1 MSHRIALVR
10 HGQTTWSKS
19 GQHTST
25 TDIDLTDEGVHQA
38 MTIPSLLWGLD
49 LAPATVWSSP
59 RLRAQRTA
67 ALAGLHVNAIVDDL
81 AEWAYGDYEGITSKQ
96 IHQTDPGWSVFI
108 SGAPG
113 GETPEDVAVR
123 CDRVLARAKDRLRKG
138 DVALFCHGHIS
149 RVLAMRW
156 VGLPV
161 VAGGMILMNPG
172 AVTVLGT
179 YHDAPCIEHA
189 NVVPFRPPFISQ
201 REDDDDEAAVDSG
214 AGRAVGADTADSGLG
229 HA

>member
-1 MSHRIALVR
+1 MAHRIALIR
-10 HGQTTWSKS
+10 HGQTEWSRS

-25 TDIDLTDEGVHQA
+25 TDVDLTDEGVYQA

-49 LAPATVWSSP
+49 LSPATVWSSP

-67 ALAGLHVNAIVDDL
+67 ALAGLRVNRIVDDL
-81 AEWAYGDYEGITSKQ
+81 AEWEYGDYEGITSKEIRKTNPQ
-96 IHQTDPGWSVFI
+96 WSVFTM
-108 SGAPG
+108 GAPG
-113 GETPEDVAVR
+113 GESPEQVAAR
-123 CDRVLARAKDRLRKG
+123 CDRVLAKARDRLDRG

-161 VAGGMILMNPG
+161 ASGGMIMMNPA

-179 YHDAPCIEHA
+179 YHEAPCIEHA
-189 NVVPFRPPFISQ
+189 NVVPLRGPLLDQPLG
-201 REDDDDEAAVDSG
+201 DDDDPATPVAAAGVEAG
-214 AGRAVGADTADSGLG
+214 WG

>member
-1 MSHRIALVR
+1 MAHRIALIR
-10 HGQTTWSKS
+10 HGQTEWSKS
-19 GQHTST
+19 GRHTST

-38 MTIPSLLWGLD
+38 MSIPSLLWGLD
-49 LAPATVWSSP
+49 LEPATVWSSP

-67 ALAGLHVNAIVDDL
+67 ALAGLHVNKIVDDL
-81 AEWAYGDYEGITSKQ
+81 AEWAYGDYEGITSKE
-96 IHQTDPGWSVFI
+96 IHKTNPGWSIFVD
-108 SGAPG
+108 GAPG
-113 GETPEDVAVR
+113 GESPEDVAVR
-123 CDRVLARAKDRLRKG
+123 CDRVLEKAKEKLHRG

-161 VAGGMILMNPG
+161 ANGGMILMNP
-172 AVTVLGT
+172 AAITILGT

-189 NVVPFRPPFISQ
+189 NVVPFRPPHINQ
-201 REDDDDEAAVDSG
+201 HEDLDEESE
-214 AGRAVGADTADSGLG
+214 DTAVESAAGLG

>member
-1 MSHRIALVR
+1 MTNRIALIR
-10 HGQTTWSKS
+10 HGQTEWSRS

-38 MTIPSLLWGLD
+38 MTIPSLLWGVELS
-49 LAPATVWSSP
+49 PVTVWSSP

-67 ALAGLHVNAIVDDL
+67 TLAGLHIDEVVPDL

-96 IHQTDPGWSVFI
+96 IHQTNPGWSIFKH
-108 SGAPG
+108 GAPG
-113 GETPEDVAVR
+113 GESPEQVADR
-123 CDRVLARAKDRLRKG
+123 CDRVLARAKDKLVDG

-156 VGLPV
+156 LGLPV
-161 VAGGMILMNPG
+161 QHGGLIQMNPA

-179 YHDAPCIEHA
+179 YHDEPCLDHA
-189 NVVPFRPPFISQ
+189 NIIPFRPPN
-201 REDDDDEAAVDSG
+201 
-214 AGRAVGADTADSGLG
+214 VGS
-229 HA
+229 